1 VVLVF
6 EGGIWYAL
14 QLNRNSERIPR
25 GFCHAAV
32 LCMPRGA
39 STQRRPIMTH
49 ETDHKSI
56 EDLVVSSTIQF
67 DTLYRV
73 LIDKGIFTEAEFDEK
88 LREVQ
93 NYYQDR
99 SGNMS

>member
-1 VVLVF
+1 
-6 EGGIWYAL
+6 
-14 QLNRNSERIPR
+14 
-25 GFCHAAV
+25 
-32 LCMPRGA
+32 
-39 STQRRPIMTH
+39 MTH
-49 ETDHKSI
+49 ETNHKSI
-56 EDLVVSSTIQF
+56 EDLVVSNTIQF

-99 SGNMS
+99 SSNMS